1 MSLWDWLLPYWG
13 NEASAPTGGRKRTTG
28 DPREAVL
35 HGANHGDVVT
45 ICDGCNR
52 RAHRCSC
59 EVQR

>member
-1 MSLWDWLLPYWG
+1 MTHLGL
-13 NEASAPTGGRKRTTG
+13 

-35 HGANHGDVVT
+35 HGARHGDVVT